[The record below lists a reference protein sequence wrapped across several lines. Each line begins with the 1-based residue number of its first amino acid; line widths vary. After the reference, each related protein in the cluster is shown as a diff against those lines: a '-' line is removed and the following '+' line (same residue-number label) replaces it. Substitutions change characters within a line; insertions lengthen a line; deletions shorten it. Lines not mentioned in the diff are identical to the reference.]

1 VQATLDDIGAGGFHM
16 NSAQRFEP
24 GEKLLVITKLSQAVV
39 VLRGAVTRVEKIE
52 GGTYGVAV
60 EIEKHQI
67 FSLKT
72 NPTQNQPSTPAADEL
87 LSPEA

>member
-1 VQATLDDIGAGGFHM
+1 VQTTLDDIGADGFLM
-16 NSAQRFEP
+16 RSAQRFGP

-39 VLRGAVTRVEKIE
+39 VLRGAVTRVEE
-52 GGTYGVAV
+52 LGDDTYGVAV

-67 FSLKT
+67 FSLK
-72 NPTQNQPSTPAADEL
+72 NSPAQPQAGKAAADEL